1 MPNASSGAA
10 PKTPPK
16 LIFVHG
22 GFCDRHDWDD
32 VIARLG
38 PRYDAVS
45 FDLPGHGASKP
56 AGDASIGAAADAL
69 NAVRRRQGDQS
80 VILIAHSAGC
90 RVALESYRCDPR
102 DVIGLILVD
111 GGQLLGEGD
120 PTDAVRA
127 FSETL
132 TAIGF
137 HDLMRAG
144 FDQSAASVNATV
156 RERILARVR
165 AHDPIF
171 GRDFL
176 LSAVAWDA
184 GRAAPALAGVSVPLL
199 IVQAIGALDAEH
211 ATPTPW
217 SRLVLAHAPL
227 AQLNYV
233 PGGHFVMLEQ
243 TETLCE
249 IIDRFATAAVR
260 PASGSTLP

>member
-1 MPNASSGAA
+1 MPNTSSCA
-10 PKTPPK
+10 KTLPK

-32 VIARLG
+32 VIARLS

-45 FDLPGHGASKP
+45 LDLPGHGASKP
-56 AGDASIGAAADAL
+56 TGDASIGAAADAL
-69 NAVRRRQGDQS
+69 TAVRRQQGDQS

-90 RVALESYRCDPR
+90 RVALESFHRDPR
-102 DVIGLILVD
+102 DVIGLVLVD
-111 GGQLLGEGD
+111 GGQVLGEGD
-120 PTDAVRA
+120 PADAVRV

-144 FDQSAASVNATV
+144 FDQSTASANATD
-156 RERILARVR
+156 RERILARVL

-184 GRAAPALAGVSVPLL
+184 GRAAPALAGVNVPLL
-199 IVQAIGALDAEH
+199 IVQAIGALDAER

-227 AQLNYV
+227 VQLNYV

-243 TETLCE
+243 AETLCE
-249 IIDRFATAAVR
+249 IIDRFATAPVR
-260 PASGSTLP
+260 HAPGCTLP